1 MKTDS
6 QLRQDVTDE
15 LAFQPNIN
23 EAEIGVA
30 VKDGVVTLSGTVGS
44 FVQKRAAELC
54 AERVNGV
61 RALADDLEVKLPHS
75 LARSDTDIARAVA
88 SALEWDVEVPDA
100 VKARVENGWVFLDV
114 ARGGS
119 EDGCRTAVRRLAYA
133 VSPTSSVTPA
143 RRSELDEHE
152 DPAALAARPTWSRSD
167 HGGDERGR
175 VTLRGKVRRGP
186 SVRRRA
192 RPGRRRCHGSRGSY
206 RDRV

>member
-100 VKARVENGWVFLDV
+100 VKARVENGWVFLD
-114 ARGGS
+114 GS
-119 EDGCRTAVRRLAYA
+119 AG
-133 VSPTSSVTPA
+133 
-143 RRSELDEHE
+143 
-152 DPAALAARPTWSRSD
+152 
-167 HGGDERGR
+167 
-175 VTLRGKVRRGP
+175 
-186 SVRRRA
+186 
-192 RPGRRRCHGSRGSY
+192 
-206 RDRV
+206 